1 MIFTGYY
8 EHTIDSKNRLAIP
21 SKFRSRMDPEADGT
35 AFVMVPGQPS
45 STLWLYTERHF
56 DALAGRADSEL
67 IPDDDQLRFEQ
78 MYYMLAERL
87 ELDTQGRILVPER
100 MLKRSGLVR
109 DVVICGVRDHVEIR
123 PREGFEDEVDA
134 AWSRY
139 REVQVR
145 AREAYQ
151 SKRRQSGQEAGNT

>member
-8 EHTIDSKNRLAIP
+8 EHTIDSKNRLAMP
-21 SKFRSRMDPEADGT
+21 AKFRSRMDAEVDGT

-56 DALAGRADSEL
+56 DALAGREDSEL

-100 MLKRSGLVR
+100 MLKRSGLGGE
-109 DVVICGVRDHVEIR
+109 VVICGVRDHVEIR
-123 PREGFEDEVDA
+123 PRQGFDEEVDE
-134 AWSRY
+134 AWSHY
-139 REVQVR
+139 REYQIR
-145 AREAYQ
+145 AREA
-151 SKRRQSGQEAGNT
+151 SFAKRRQSGREAGDT